1 MLAQVAE
8 VAFDSAQH
16 LFEIKW
22 DGIRCLALI
31 QGRRARLQSRQLT
44 EITLQFPEL
53 ACLSQFPSGTV
64 LDGELVVL
72 REGRPSLRCIQQRAL
87 LQKRTSIEHLSRST
101 PVTYMV
107 FDLLYF
113 QGQSLMASPL
123 STRREALQ
131 SLIGE
136 HPLPGV
142 LLPEAVRQHGCRLF
156 AQVVRLGLEGIMA
169 KRKDSKYLP
178 GRRSDLWLKIK
189 VRQTAE
195 CVVIGYTEGKGNR
208 GQTFGALHIADKTG
222 DELHYRGK
230 VGTGFDDALMK
241 EIYAE
246 LQKLAK
252 VKTVPDSLGGALDA
266 LEKDHAFLL
275 KGDVFTKDLLDTYIE
290 YKRKKEIDYVRLRPH
305 PAEFQLYFDA

>member
-22 DGIRCLALI
+22 DGIQCLALN

-87 LQKRTSIEHLSRST
+87 LQKRTRIEHLSQST

-156 AQVVRLGLEGIMA
+156 AQVVRLGLEGVMA
-169 KRKDSKYLP
+169 KRLEGPYLP
-178 GRRSDLWLKIK
+178 GRRSRYWLKIK
-189 VRQTAE
+189 PKDFTGHTSEAAHRGYSHHELAVLRKAMLKLPGLTESKSQKTKEEAVTAQPSSPERAKDSGTSWATSRPGGGGSRRQRWQP
-195 CVVIGYTEGKGNR
+195 N
-208 GQTFGALHIADKTG
+208 
-222 DELHYRGK
+222 
-230 VGTGFDDALMK
+230 GT
-241 EIYAE
+241 
-246 LQKLAK
+246 
-252 VKTVPDSLGGALDA
+252 
-266 LEKDHAFLL
+266 
-275 KGDVFTKDLLDTYIE
+275 
-290 YKRKKEIDYVRLRPH
+290 RL
-305 PAEFQLYFDA
+305 